1 MSNPIARKLYVRI
14 WLAVA
19 GSVLLLSLVLAWAW
33 HQAERE
39 RDRLRPLPREVVV
52 RNDAGERIGTA
63 VALLRRGPGRGT
75 GFAVTLDDGE
85 VLNLEL
91 ASPRPSVDGEPVGPP
106 RWRLLAWFRPPYGF
120 IWMVTLA
127 GLAVMVGV
135 FPIARR
141 LTQRLEALQRG
152 VQRWGEGRLDERVP
166 VAGADEVADLARHF
180 NASAARIEEL
190 MHNQAALLQ
199 SQKSL
204 LANASHEL
212 RSPLARIRMAVELM
226 PPRSAAAPAAL
237 PPEGALATLG
247 RPGGGSEMPPHSA
260 AAPAALPPEGALA
273 ALGRPGGGSEM
284 PPHSAAAPAALPPEG
299 ALAALGRP
307 CGGSEMPPRSAAAP
321 AALPPESEARAEI
334 QRNIAE
340 LDQLIDEILLA
351 SRLDAPQSELGTM
364 EVLDL
369 VGLVAEE
376 AARIDADLTLAPGLP
391 QVQVRGV
398 SKLLRRAVRNLLEN
412 AARHGRRV
420 GQPLAVGV
428 ALSVQGGQAVL
439 QVDDRGPGVPVDL
452 RERIFEPFYRL
463 PGASEREGGVGL
475 GLALVRSIAQ
485 RHGGSVACGE
495 HPGGGARFSLRLPL
509 AP

>member
-284 PPHSAAAPAALPPEG
+284 PP
-299 ALAALGRP
+299 
-307 CGGSEMPPRSAAAP
+307 RSAAAP

>member
-284 PPHSAAAPAALPPEG
+284 PP
-299 ALAALGRP
+299 
-307 CGGSEMPPRSAAAP
+307 RSAAAP

-412 AARHGRRV
+412 AARHGRRA